1 MRFFASLLSLS
12 LIAAAAPAVAF
23 EDDWRERGL
32 ETPIGLERGRMQEE
46 AMPFLRD
53 EHGARVEI
61 RAPYGTTLST
71 AIGNLINVE
80 AERGATVILNAMQI
94 NRGEQRAI
102 TTIDG
107 ASAEAWL
114 HNVEPAAGEAD

>member
-1 MRFFASLLSLS
+1 MRILAPCLSLC
-12 LIAAAAPAVAF
+12 LVALAGTATAF
-23 EDDWRERGL
+23 EDDWRAQKL
-32 ETPIGLERGRMQEE
+32 ETPIGVDEGRMQED

-53 EHGARVEI
+53 EDGRRIQV
-61 RAPYGTTLST
+61 RTPYGTTLSS

-80 AERGATVILNAMQI
+80 AEHGATVIINAMQI

-114 HNVEPAAGEAD
+114 KNVESADGPDS

>member
-1 MRFFASLLSLS
+1 MRLTASCLSLFVITLS
-12 LIAAAAPAVAF
+12 GAAMAF
-23 EDDWRERGL
+23 EDDWRARQL
-32 ETPIGLERGRMQEE
+32 ETPIGQTGGRMQED

-53 EHGARVEI
+53 EHGRRVEI
-61 RAPYGTTLST
+61 RAPYGTTLSS

-80 AERGATVILNAMQI
+80 AEHGATVIINTMQI

-114 HNVEPAAGEAD
+114 NHVEPANGPEG